1 MRKGSVMSKNIAAA
15 LAAPFK
21 PEELKNRP
29 GRAGMTFTYAD
40 ARAVAQRLDDVL
52 GLEGWQFE
60 VKVADSTRS
69 VVHGTLIVV
78 IEGKTTIRQDFGY
91 PNSTQDDE
99 PLKSAASDAL
109 RRCAAQLGVG
119 RSLYSPDKVA
129 GSVQVPPR
137 VQTPLSVAPRAVSVD
152 SVRETDAILMAKAAM
167 VFVQGECPDH
177 QIGWQLKPAGIS
189 KAGKAYEA
197 FWSCTGRTDG
207 QFCKRKPSA
216 DWVNSQTRDEGEAM
230 LAAKAKGLHDGNPAL
245 EQSLEELPF

>member
-1 MRKGSVMSKNIAAA
+1 MSKNIAAA

-119 RSLYSPDKVA
+119 RSLYSAEKVA

-177 QIGWQLKPAGIS
+177 QIPWQLKPAGVS
-189 KAGKAYEA
+189 KAGKEYDA
-197 FWSCTGRTDG
+197 FWTCSGRSDG

-216 DWVNSQTRDEGEAM
+216 DWVNSQTA
-230 LAAKAKGLHDGNPAL
+230 PAPTAVS
-245 EQSLEELPF
+245 EQSLEDLPF

>member
-1 MRKGSVMSKNIAAA
+1 MSKQIAQA
-15 LAAPFK
+15 LAAPFDEK
-21 PEELKNRP
+21 DLKTRP

-40 ARAVAQRLDDVL
+40 ARAVAQRLDEVL
-52 GLEGWQFE
+52 GIVGWQFE
-60 VKVADSTRS
+60 VSVADATRG
-69 VVHGTLIVV
+69 VVKGSLAIVV
-78 IEGKTTIRQDFGY
+78 EGKTVIHEDFGY

-109 RRCAAQLGVG
+109 RRCAAQVGVG
-119 RSLYSPDKVA
+119 RSLYSPEKFS

-152 SVRETDAILMAKAAM
+152 STSETDTMIMTRAAL
-167 VFVQGECPDH
+167 VFVQGDCPDH
-177 QIGWQLKPAGIS
+177 QIPWQLKPAGIS
-189 KAGKAYEA
+189 KAGKAYDA

-207 QFCKRKPSA
+207 QFCKRKPSI

-245 EQSLEELPF
+245 EKSLEELPF